1 MDRKLKGKEY
11 FYISSMLFGLF
22 FGAGNLIFPVH
33 MGQEAGGNVF
43 LANIGFLITGVGLP
57 FLGIIAMGIS
67 RSEGLFDMAS
77 RVGKKY
83 AYIFTILLY
92 LVIGPFFALPRLATT
107 SFEIGIAP
115 FLDAS
120 NISVVLAIF
129 SIVFFVVACF
139 YARKPSKLLV
149 YVGKVLN
156 PLFLILL
163 FILFAIAFTNPMGSI
178 NDMAV
183 QTSYQTQPFFTG
195 FIQGYNTLDAL
206 ASLAFGIIV
215 ITTLRSKGVNEP
227 KNIAMDTVKSGIL
240 TIILMGLIYSLLA
253 YMGAMSV
260 GQLEVSANGGIALA
274 QITHYYL
281 GNFGS
286 IVVAAIVIV
295 ACLKTAIGLIS
306 SFSETFVGLFPKG
319 KYLVFAIT
327 VSAMACL
334 FANVGL
340 TKIIE
345 FSIPVLMFLYPLA
358 MTLIL
363 LSIFGSFFNHD
374 KIVYQMTT
382 GFTLIAAIMDGLNAC
397 PPFIRDSSLVQK
409 IISIG
414 SNLPFFGIGMGWV
427 IPACLGFILGII
439 LMIMKKGKTNKAEN

>member
-1 MDRKLKGKEY
+1 MDRKLKGREY

-33 MGQEAGGNVF
+33 MGQEAGSNIF

-67 RSEGLFDMAS
+67 KSEGLFDMAS
-77 RVGKKY
+77 RVSKKY
-83 AYIFTILLY
+83 AYVFTILLY

-115 FLDAS
+115 FLKES
-120 NISVVLAIF
+120 NIGIVLAIF
-129 SIVFFVVACF
+129 SIVFFAVACF
-139 YARKPSKLLV
+139 YARKSSKLLI

-156 PLFLILL
+156 PLFLVLL
-163 FILFAIAFTNPMGSI
+163 LILFVIAFMNPMGTISE
-178 NDMAV
+178 MTV
-183 QTSYQTQPFFTG
+183 QSTYQSQPFFTG

-215 ITTLRSKGVNEP
+215 IGTLRNKGVNEP
-227 KNIAMDTVKSGIL
+227 KNIAIDTVKSGIL
-240 TIILMGLIYSLLA
+240 TVILMGLIYSLLA

-260 GQLEVSANGGIALA
+260 GKLTVSANGGIALA
-274 QITHYYL
+274 QITYYYL
-281 GNFGS
+281 GSFGS

-334 FANVGL
+334 FANAGL

-363 LSIFGSFFNHD
+363 LSLFGSFFNHNR
-374 KIVYQMTT
+374 IVYQMTT
-382 GFTLIAAIMDGLNAC
+382 GFTLIAAIFDGLNAC
-397 PPFIRDSSLVQK
+397 PPFIRNNSIVQS
-409 IISIG
+409 IISVG
-414 SNLPFFGIGMGWV
+414 SNLPFFEIGMGWV
-427 IPACLGFILGII
+427 VPACLGFIVGMI
-439 LMIMKKGKTNKAEN
+439 LMITKKNKIT